1 MKPGCKWL
9 GVLDGATHMNFAGF
23 GASRKTEARTVQ
35 AIGAFLEGVT
45 RGDCS
50 PGGRIAGVELT
61 SK

>member
-1 MKPGCKWL
+1 
-9 GVLDGATHMNFAGF
+9 MNFAGF

-50 PGGRIAGVELT
+50 LGGRIAGVELT
-61 SK
+61 RK